1 MTVQFLIKLKTVHVK
16 LIIIL
21 LFTVLLILAS
31 QRIEGVLAEWL
42 QTEWL
47 KNYFA
52 DDVTTKRGSMPSLV
66 EWAILA
72 WVAGKSIC
80 HSVKFHRYLTID
92 GETNVLTCK
101 ICHILCM
108 KFM

>member
-1 MTVQFLIKLKTVHVK
+1 MDIIETTAKLLFKK
-16 LIIIL
+16 MLYKMIIICFNF
-21 LFTVLLILAS
+21 LFSVLLILAS

-72 WVAGKSIC
+72 WVAGKS
-80 HSVKFHRYLTID
+80 K
-92 GETNVLTCK
+92 
-101 ICHILCM
+101 
-108 KFM
+108 

>member
-1 MTVQFLIKLKTVHVK
+1 M
-16 LIIIL
+16 
-21 LFTVLLILAS
+21 ILAS

-72 WVAGKSIC
+72 WVAGKNISILMD
-80 HSVKFHRYLTID
+80 FID
-92 GETNVLTCK
+92 N
-101 ICHILCM
+101 
-108 KFM
+108 